1 MYVERDGVEGKDKR
15 ISRNV
20 YIKEGGKGAAVE
32 RRWKGEARISRTY
45 IKGELVQ
52 LLLRIRRGDNQLP
65 RRLTG
70 QQMRGL
76 QGLK

>member
-1 MYVERDGVEGKDKR
+1 MERDGVGGKDKR

-20 YIKEGGKGAAVE
+20 YIKEGGKKVVVE
-32 RRWKGEARISRTY
+32 RRWKGEAHISRTY
-45 IKGELVQ
+45 TKGKLVQ